1 MFTIAM
7 SPFSQ
12 ASISTTSE
20 SSYPPSPRSILEE
33 YFMDVEDIQDID
45 AISIAS
51 SVSSSVSTTSQK
63 MFSTFMS
70 GLSYPKKKLSQLFVP
85 EVDFDF
91 TFPSLEDVF
100 PS

>member
-12 ASISTTSE
+12 TSISTASE

-33 YFMDVEDIQDID
+33 YFMDVEDIQNID

-63 MFSTFMS
+63 MFNTFMS
-70 GLSYPKKKLSQLFVP
+70 GLSYPKRKLSQLFVP

>member
-1 MFTIAM
+1 MTM

-12 ASISTTSE
+12 TSISTAE
-20 SSYPPSPRSILEE
+20 SSYPPSPRSILEG

-63 MFSTFMS
+63 VFSTFMS
-70 GLSYPKKKLSQLFVP
+70 GLSHPKRKLSQLLVP
-85 EVDFDF
+85 EIDFDF
-91 TFPSLEDVF
+91 TFPSLENVF